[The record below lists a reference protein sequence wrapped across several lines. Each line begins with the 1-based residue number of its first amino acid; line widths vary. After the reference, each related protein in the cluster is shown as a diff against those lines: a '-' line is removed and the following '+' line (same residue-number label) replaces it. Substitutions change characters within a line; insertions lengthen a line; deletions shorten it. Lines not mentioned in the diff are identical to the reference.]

1 MKCVILQP
9 SYIPWRGYFH
19 QIEKADLFVF
29 YDDVQYDDRGW
40 RNRNRVKT
48 EQGTRWLTIPVFSQ
62 GVQVTRTPI
71 RDVRIAWER
80 PWARKHWETIRHS
93 YSRAPH
99 FARYSPLLADF
110 YSRRG
115 DNLAD
120 FTIEL
125 TIALAWEL
133 GLTRTRFLRS
143 SSLAVSGE
151 RTDRLLALLRRGG
164 CRTTTSA
171 GRRPAGTS
179 RRTRSRRPGSPSSTW
194 PTTTRSTSSSTP
206 PTTRTCRSSIS
217 SSCREPRRGARLG
230 PLREGRGAVTQR
242 VAAPEL
248 SVVTMLYRSEPYLRE
263 FHRRARHGRGGPHPR
278 VRDRLRGRRLAGR
291 LGGARAGAGGR
302 GLAGGRG
309 RAVAQLRPPPG
320 GGGGPAHARGRRVFI
335 LDVDLEEQPEWLA
348 GFAAQMDASGA
359 DVVFGSSRVRK
370 GTLLRRVLGGVFWK
384 LFNALSDIT
393 VPENPC
399 TVRLMSRRYVDAL
412 LTLPDRNLFLA
423 GSYAWLGFRQEP
435 RPVEKGL
442 RKTASTYTAP
452 PADRP
457 VHRGGDVVHQLSPA
471 ADLRRRGRRGRRSP
485 SSAARPWRSTSC
497 STRRAISLGWASI
510 IVSIWFL
517 GGVIISFLGVI
528 GIYLAKIFNE
538 AKGRPL
544 YVVKSV
550 SRAGGER

>member
-151 RTDRLLALLRRGG
+151 RTDRLLALLAAVGANHYISGPSARGYIEEDKVAAAGVTLEYMAYDYPEYEQLHPPYDPHVSILDLLFMQGAEAGEHVWGRFARGG
-164 CRTTTSA
+164 
-171 GRRPAGTS
+171 
-179 RRTRSRRPGSPSSTW
+179 
-194 PTTTRSTSSSTP
+194 
-206 PTTRTCRSSIS
+206 
-217 SSCREPRRGARLG
+217 
-230 PLREGRGAVTQR
+230 
-242 VAAPEL
+242 
-248 SVVTMLYRSEPYLRE
+248 
-263 FHRRARHGRGGPHPR
+263 
-278 VRDRLRGRRLAGR
+278 
-291 LGGARAGAGGR
+291 
-302 GLAGGRG
+302 
-309 RAVAQLRPPPG
+309 
-320 GGGGPAHARGRRVFI
+320 
-335 LDVDLEEQPEWLA
+335 
-348 GFAAQMDASGA
+348 
-359 DVVFGSSRVRK
+359 
-370 GTLLRRVLGGVFWK
+370 
-384 LFNALSDIT
+384 
-393 VPENPC
+393 VP
-399 TVRLMSRRYVDAL
+399 
-412 LTLPDRNLFLA
+412 
-423 GSYAWLGFRQEP
+423 
-435 RPVEKGL
+435 
-442 RKTASTYTAP
+442 
-452 PADRP
+452 
-457 VHRGGDVVHQLSPA
+457 
-471 ADLRRRGRRGRRSP
+471 
-485 SSAARPWRSTSC
+485 
-497 STRRAISLGWASI
+497 
-510 IVSIWFL
+510 
-517 GGVIISFLGVI
+517 
-528 GIYLAKIFNE
+528 
-538 AKGRPL
+538 
-544 YVVKSV
+544 
-550 SRAGGER
+550 